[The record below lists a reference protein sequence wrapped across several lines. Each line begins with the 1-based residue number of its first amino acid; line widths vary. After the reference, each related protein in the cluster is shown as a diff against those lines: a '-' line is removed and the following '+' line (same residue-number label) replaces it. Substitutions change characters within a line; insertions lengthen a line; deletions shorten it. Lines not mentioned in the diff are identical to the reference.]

1 MTSCA
6 PSVHDK
12 RLTCYSKSDLET
24 IAKEYNKK
32 YPKNRIIIS
41 GKGKG
46 QLWRELRKKLSS
58 QCEQEWCWIDQ
69 NFMSRTKAKQI
80 AKEAFRPKMP
90 ETWKDDKYTWLATDD
105 INSVME
111 QYEEEYPSFIFMG
124 AVPIDCETLSFCQ
137 LYNFDVVKLYRNG
150 IKKIGVVFNL
160 DYHYQG
166 GSHWVAVFIDLDKH
180 CDVTYYDSYGK
191 TAPQLIRNFMENII
205 NDCQQIKSLRNKIKF
220 NYNKK
225 RHQYGYSECGI
236 YSQNYLIQRLKGKSL
251 KEATEKKIPDKLM
264 NEMRKYLYRNISAPD
279 NNNGNNNKNEKIV
292 KATKT
297 KTDGKTTK
305 ASKKSVKVAVVKDD
319 KKEKP
324 KNVLKKKDKKK

>member
-1 MTSCA
+1 MSSCA
-6 PSVHDK
+6 PGIRNKHI
-12 RLTCYSKSDLET
+12 TCYSKSSLET

-32 YPKNRIIIS
+32 FPNNRIVIS
-41 GKGKG
+41 GKGKAE
-46 QLWRELRKKLSS
+46 LWRELRKKLSN
-58 QCEQEWCWIDQ
+58 QCNQEWCWIDQ

-90 ETWKDDKYTWLATDD
+90 DSWKKNKYAWLATDD

-111 QYEEEYPSFIFMG
+111 QYEEEYPNFIFMG
-124 AVPIDCETLSFCQ
+124 AVPIDCQTLSFCQ

-150 IKKIGVVFNL
+150 IKRIGVIFNL

-166 GSHWVAVFIDLDKH
+166 GSHWVAVFIDLDKY

-191 TAPQLIRNFMENII
+191 PPPKLISNFMENII
-205 NDCQQIKSLRNKIKF
+205 NDCQQIKSLRNKVKTD
-220 NYNKK
+220 YNKK

-264 NEMRKYLYRNISAPD
+264 NEMRKYLYRNTTTQD
-279 NNNGNNNKNEKIV
+279 K
-292 KATKT
+292 
-297 KTDGKTTK
+297 KTTK
-305 ASKKSVKVAVVKDD
+305 KNTQKKD
-319 KKEKP
+319 KIKP
-324 KNVLKKKDKKK
+324 KNVLKKTR